1 MNKEIICN
9 LGSGHIDKTIFH
21 KIISMIQLKVTDRYA
36 VPPIIIT
43 CLGAVIATIGNFS
56 ATVGK
61 PKSKKTFNVSAIV
74 AAAISGL
81 EVLNYRVTLPKDKPK
96 VLYVDTEQG
105 RYHCSKV
112 LERIMKLAHRPLNE
126 DCDRLE
132 FLVLREF
139 TPEQRRDII
148 NNAIQEDDRIGLV
161 IIDGIRD
168 LVRDINNSSEAL
180 DVMND
185 LMRWS
190 SCYDLHIHTVLH
202 LNKGDD
208 NTRGHLGTELNNKSE
223 TVLMTSKCRDDGNMS
238 EVRVMHIRDKE
249 FLPFA
254 FRINQEALPEL
265 VDGYS
270 PSTRKSPKVTYTQF
284 SISQHREAIELAIGE
299 NKPISYTQMLATL
312 TKGYTEF
319 GYARGRCTMVS
330 LMKHLVSKGLL
341 VKENKTYVYKPRT
354 CSADEELE
362 EEELG
367 LDDESEDSND
377 DE

>member
-9 LGSGHIDKTIFH
+9 LGSERISKEIFK
-21 KIISMIQLKVTDRYA
+21 KIIQTIRLKVTDKYDF
-36 VPPIIIT
+36 PPIIIT
-43 CLGAVIATIGNFS
+43 CLGAIIATIGNFS

-61 PKSKKTFNVSAIV
+61 PKSKKTFNISAIV

-81 EVLNYRVTLPKDKPK
+81 EVMNYKVTLPPKKPK
-96 VLYVDTEQG
+96 VLYIDTEQG

-112 LERIMKLAHRPLNE
+112 LERIMKLAGFPLDH
-126 DCDRLE
+126 DCDKLE
-132 FLVLREF
+132 FLCLREF

-148 NNAIQEDDRIGLV
+148 NNLLQEDEQIGLV

-180 DVMND
+180 EVMND

-223 TVLMTSKCRDDGNMS
+223 TVLQVTKCREDGNMS

-254 FRINQEALPEL
+254 FRINSDALPEK
-265 VDGYS
+265 VDGYNS
-270 PSTRKSPKVTYTQF
+270 KNRKATKITFEQF
-284 SISQHREAIELAIGE
+284 SITQHREAIELGIGD
-299 NKPISYTQMLATL
+299 NKPLPYSVMIETL
-312 TKGYTEF
+312 TKCYAEYGYQ
-319 GYARGRCTMVS
+319 RGRCTIVN
-330 LMKHLVSKGLL
+330 LMKLLIEKGLI
-341 VKENKTYVYKPRT
+341 VKENKTYSYVPRGK
-354 CSADEELE
+354 SS
-362 EEELG
+362 
-367 LDDESEDSND
+367 DESETEESETEDDFD
-377 DE
+377 DED

>member
-9 LGSGHIDKTIFH
+9 LGSERITKETFK
-21 KIISMIQLKVTDRYA
+21 KIIKMVRLKVTDKYA
-36 VPPIIIT
+36 FPPIIIT
-43 CLGAVIATIGNFS
+43 CLGAIVATVGNFS

-61 PKSKKTFNVSAIV
+61 PKSKKTFNISAIV

-81 EVLNYRVTLPKDKPK
+81 EIMNYKVTLPPNKAK
-96 VLYVDTEQG
+96 VLYIDTEQG

-112 LERIMKLAHRPLNE
+112 LERIMKLAGFPLDH
-126 DCDRLE
+126 DCDKLE
-132 FLVLREF
+132 FLCLREF

-148 NNAIQEDDRIGLV
+148 NNVLQEDEQIGLV

-180 DVMND
+180 EVMND

-223 TVLMTSKCRDDGNMS
+223 TVLQITKCREDGNMS

-249 FLPFA
+249 FQPFA
-254 FRINQEALPEL
+254 FRINSNALPEA
-265 VDGYS
+265 VPGYS
-270 PSTRKSPKVTYTQF
+270 SNFKRTAKITYEQF
-284 SISQHREAIELAIGE
+284 TLTQHREAIELAIGE
-299 NKPISYTQMLATL
+299 NKPLNYTQMLETL
-312 TKGYTEF
+312 TKGYASY
-319 GYARGRCTMVS
+319 GYSRGRCTMVNVFK
-330 LMKHLVSKGLL
+330 LLIEKGLII
-341 VKENKTYVYKPRT
+341 KENKTYFYKSKT
-354 CSADEELE
+354 TQKDESDDEESE
-362 EEELG
+362 N
-367 LDDESEDSND
+367 DEDF
-377 DE
+377 DEID